1 MPLGSYRVLS
11 EKYIR
16 PLSDS
21 PAPEIALKDRKSM
34 QIDEPN
40 TTGSYGHAAPIM
52 LIAKDGLI
60 SRTSNNRFRFSAD
73 DVDKNGTGFTN
84 DDYGQGKWKFA
95 GEGNYSARHNIIQKM
110 PEVAYFT
117 GITPLG
123 LYMHEKDTH
132 PNLFAT
138 PRIVEAVDPNRIGFY
153 DYRKPSQD
161 NRNLMFDSINRLNY
175 ESSEWISFLAGKGIS
190 IDTSK
195 NPGVL
200 GLGVEQSPFA
210 AGYYP
215 KQGYLMTEMNF
226 HNTAKRIISR
236 YGLED
241 KPEAIEAMK
250 RSILLHEIAHVL
262 GVGGKKRDE
271 AFQGRLQYEFYSRM
285 AEKFKGTKMA
295 RVYRALAEEGA
306 DYAAWYSRTR
316 WGELFDIKEKESP
329 IEFLIA
335 KLEADGIA
343 LELRGEKLESYV
355 SARFKETYGALRNG
369 EPSHKKSAGRGSKSS
384 QKAKNLEVIVEDDSN
399 SKEEI
404 SEKGSN
410 QKRYSK
416 VVSLSEYKSMN
427 DAKKYAKEDSKE
439 SKEQEESESQQSETA
454 EAA

>member
-40 TTGSYGHAAPIM
+40 TTGSYGHATPIM
-52 LIAKDGLI
+52 LITKDGLV
-60 SRTSNNRFRFSAD
+60 SRTSSNRFRFSPK
-73 DVDKNGTGFTN
+73 DVNDNGTGFTN

-95 GEGNYSARHNIIQKM
+95 GEGNYSARHNIIPKM
-110 PEVAYFT
+110 PEVAYIT

-138 PRIVEAVDPNRIGFY
+138 PRIIEAVDPNRTGFY
-153 DYRKPSQD
+153 DHRKPSQD
-161 NRNLMFDSINRLNY
+161 LRNLMFDSINRLNY
-175 ESSEWISFLAGKGIS
+175 ESSEWINFLAGKGIS
-190 IDTSK
+190 IDTTKFS
-195 NPGVL
+195 GVL
-200 GLGVEQSPFA
+200 GLGVGQGEFA
-210 AGYYP
+210 AKYYP
-215 KQGYLMTEMNF
+215 TKGYLMTEMDF
-226 HNTAKRIISR
+226 HDTAKRIILR
-236 YGLED
+236 YGLEE
-241 KPEAIEAMK
+241 PEAIEAMK
-250 RSILLHEIAHVL
+250 RSILFHEFAHVL

-271 AFQGRLQYEFYSRM
+271 AFQGRLQAEFYSRM

-306 DYAAWYSRTR
+306 DYAAWFSRTR
-316 WGELFDIKEKESP
+316 WRELFDIKEKESP

-335 KLEADGIA
+335 KFEVEAEAFG
-343 LELRGEKLESYV
+343 LRGEGFERYV
-355 SARFKETYGALRNG
+355 NSRVKETYGELLAEQPVQG
-369 EPSHKKSAGRGSKSS
+369 KSARRHSKSADKRTKS
-384 QKAKNLEVIVEDDSN
+384 LEKIVKDSD
-399 SKEEI
+399 SKEESSKEGG
-404 SEKGSN
+404 SE
-410 QKRYSK
+410 KRYSK

-427 DAKKYAKEDSKE
+427 DARKYAKEDSKE
-439 SKEQEESESQQSETA
+439 SKGQEESEAEQSETA